1 MPVFARRRTL
11 AHMETSAGETS
22 TALEQVVARYAGMVR
37 AVGLRHGLSEAD
49 LDEVMQ
55 DVRLRLWHARSTPEK
70 IAGSPASYVYRTA
83 VSAAL
88 DLIRRRRA
96 RWEEPVD
103 IALVGE
109 EALRGASPTP
119 DVALERSEL
128 MDTLTQTIEGLS
140 DARRPV
146 VRMYLVGYSRQEIAD
161 LLGWTEAKTRN
172 LLYRG
177 LADLRQ
183 GLSQRGIGPEIAR

>member
-1 MPVFARRRTL
+1 
-11 AHMETSAGETS
+11 METAAGELS
-22 TALEQVVARYAGMVR
+22 TALERVVARYAGMVR

-49 LDEVMQ
+49 VDEVMQ
-55 DVRLRLWHARSTPEK
+55 DVRLRLWHARSTAEK
-70 IAGSPASYVYRTA
+70 ISGAPASYVYRTA
-83 VSAAL
+83 TSAAL

-96 RWEEPVD
+96 RREESVD

-109 EALRGASPTP
+109 EAVRGANPAP

-128 MDTLTQTIEGLS
+128 MDALTRTIEGLS

-146 VRMYLVGYSRQEIAD
+146 VRMYLVGYSREEIAD

-177 LADLRQ
+177 LEDLRQ
-183 GLSQRGIGPEIAR
+183 GLTRRGIGPEIAR

>member
-1 MPVFARRRTL
+1 
-11 AHMETSAGETS
+11 METSAGETS